1 MHKIRVIKL
10 KDPTDVGVLNLTKA
24 LAVRKTTGEKGTVA
38 LVIYYPAVPQMVFP
52 QSAFKF
58 EFVEIA
64 MDGVVHYTPTDI
76 DAIVTAFTMLD

>member
-10 KDPTDVGVLNLTKA
+10 KDPNDVGVLNLTKA

-38 LVIYYPAVPQMVFP
+38 LTIYFAGAPQMVFP

-64 MDGVVHYTPTDI
+64 MDGVVHCTPTDI
-76 DAIVTAFTMLD
+76 DTIVSTFTMLD